1 MKVKPP
7 GRHRRKRPS
16 GGVARHGFVLKLFI
30 TGMTSHSLAAISSIK
45 KICEQHLSG
54 QYELEIVDLY
64 RQPARA
70 KKHQIVAAPTL
81 IKEQPLPMRRMVGN
95 MSDEAR
101 VMDGLNVKKK

>member
-1 MKVKPP
+1 M
-7 GRHRRKRPS
+7 
-16 GGVARHGFVLKLFI
+16 
-30 TGMTSHSLAAISSIK
+30 AAISSIK